1 MRSSKKLI
9 SPGNMNVNYLVQ
21 DHQNQIKSV
30 ISLLGIEENNV
41 QDTIRTNNTSNTSSS
56 SVIIPLSSGDHDLV
70 GP

>member
-1 MRSSKKLI
+1 
-9 SPGNMNVNYLVQ
+9 MNVNYLVQ

-41 QDTIRTNNTSNTSSS
+41 QDTIGTNSTSNTSSS